1 MTRLRTRHTK
11 LTLATR
17 RQSDLGRSP
26 RNRYEFGLASAKLL
40 PTTSLC
46 LRRLMRALRGGNRS
60 RREERVPW
68 RLRMLTLEIAIN
80 VARRR
85 GALPL
90 RR

>member
-1 MTRLRTRHTK
+1 
-11 LTLATR
+11 
-17 RQSDLGRSP
+17 
-26 RNRYEFGLASAKLL
+26 
-40 PTTSLC
+40 
-46 LRRLMRALRGGNRS
+46 MRALRAGNRS

>member
-1 MTRLRTRHTK
+1 MRLRTRRTK
-11 LTLATR
+11 PTLASR
-17 RQSDLGRSP
+17 RQSDLGRST
-26 RNRYEFGLASAKLL
+26 RNRHEFRLASAKLL

-46 LRRLMRALRGGNRS
+46 LRRLMRALRDGNRS

-80 VARRR
+80 VAWRR